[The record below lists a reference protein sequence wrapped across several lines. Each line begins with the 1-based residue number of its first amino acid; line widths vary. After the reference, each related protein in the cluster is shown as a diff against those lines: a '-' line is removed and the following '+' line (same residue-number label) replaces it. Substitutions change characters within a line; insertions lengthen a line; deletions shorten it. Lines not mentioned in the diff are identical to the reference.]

1 MGLWAQSLN
10 SDLQLMKAHVN
21 EGSCAVLALPPLASS
36 IWIKHGS
43 CVLIPPR
50 LEHGKQLRAANV
62 LNIYRHISV
71 SPESRSAFGRGKET
85 LVWNVG
91 LVNRLI
97 GTRWDGGT
105 AGPGLLG
112 VDGGSALACV
122 NVLDNDSWNNVG
134 RDYCCF
140 VLIGRR

>member
-1 MGLWAQSLN
+1 MGPWAQSLN

-21 EGSCAVLALPPLASS
+21 EGSSVVLALPPLASS
-36 IWIKHGS
+36 IWIKHS
-43 CVLIPPR
+43 SRVLIPPDWNT
-50 LEHGKQLRAANV
+50 ESSCAQQNV
-62 LNIYRHISV
+62 LNIYRHVGV
-71 SPESRSAFGRGKET
+71 SSESRSGSGRGKET

-97 GTRWDGGT
+97 GNRWGGGT
-105 AGPGLLG
+105 DGPGLLG
-112 VDGGSALACV
+112 VDGGSAWVCV